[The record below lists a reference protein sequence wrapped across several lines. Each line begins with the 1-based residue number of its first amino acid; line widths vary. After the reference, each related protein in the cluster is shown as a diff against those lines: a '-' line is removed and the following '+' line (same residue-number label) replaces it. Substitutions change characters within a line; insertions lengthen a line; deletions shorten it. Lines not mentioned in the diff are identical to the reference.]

1 MFSVDGGRALPR
13 GLSGWPTTIRMAGQS
28 SCRRAVGVAC
38 KAGNGCV
45 LAASGERRPNM
56 SNVLRFD
63 FVVVGALSCIASDM
77 LRTQR
82 MLAHYTSMPGLR

>member
-1 MFSVDGGRALPR
+1 
-13 GLSGWPTTIRMAGQS
+13 
-28 SCRRAVGVAC
+28 
-38 KAGNGCV
+38 
-45 LAASGERRPNM
+45 M